1 MNMQKLINKYTQDIM
16 YYSDAVDNV
25 RLKIEISSDEDG
37 GDMYEIYQKGDVYVS
52 HHLTTIYLDRPMT
65 MNEDGTWNLY
75 DGAEY
80 DGNLDWYQ
88 LEFLK
93 SVFHNIKKI

>member
-1 MNMQKLINKYTQDIM
+1 M
-16 YYSDAVDNV
+16 YYSDIIDNV

-52 HHLTTIYLDRPMT
+52 THLTTIYLDKPMD

-80 DGNLDWYQ
+80 DGDLDWYA
-88 LEFLK
+88 LDFLK
-93 SVFHNIKKI
+93 SVFSNIKKI